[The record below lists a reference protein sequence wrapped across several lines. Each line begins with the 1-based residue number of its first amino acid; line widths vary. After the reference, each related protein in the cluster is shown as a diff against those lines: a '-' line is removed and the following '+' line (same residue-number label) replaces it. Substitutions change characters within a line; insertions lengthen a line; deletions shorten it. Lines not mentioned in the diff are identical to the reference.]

1 MNAEGRKGECGIG
14 VSSFILHPFLPLH
27 LPSGKR
33 DFLGMVQFAGLSGD
47 MLPFAPR
54 KWPYFR
60 GAKGDSDGLSL
71 RDSVVS
77 VLP

>member
-1 MNAEGRKGECGIG
+1 MKAEGRSGIG
-14 VSSFILHPFLPLH
+14 VSSFIPHPSSFPPSLH

-47 MLPFAPR
+47 MLPFVPR